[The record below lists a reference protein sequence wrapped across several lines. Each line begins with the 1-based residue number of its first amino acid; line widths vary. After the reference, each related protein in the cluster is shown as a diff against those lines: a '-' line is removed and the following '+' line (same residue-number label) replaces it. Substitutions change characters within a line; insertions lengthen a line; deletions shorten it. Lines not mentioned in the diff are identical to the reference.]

1 MNLGHSK
8 SEPKSE
14 PIQAGARAPT
24 ARLSSLSIHTPP
36 ALEHDFPEVST
47 TELIERQKVAMR
59 LYESRYASTQ
69 RCIAFFVL
77 FHTLGKKVQNFWR

>member
-1 MNLGHSK
+1 
-8 SEPKSE
+8 
-14 PIQAGARAPT
+14 
-24 ARLSSLSIHTPP
+24 
-36 ALEHDFPEVST
+36 VST